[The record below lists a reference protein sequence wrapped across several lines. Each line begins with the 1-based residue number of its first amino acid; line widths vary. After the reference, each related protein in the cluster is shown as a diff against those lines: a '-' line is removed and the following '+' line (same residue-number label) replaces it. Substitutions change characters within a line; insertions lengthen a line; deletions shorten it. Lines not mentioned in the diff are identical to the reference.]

1 MKHYTVLSIAI
12 FLSLLTAD
20 KALGSDF
27 DETYLRLTIEPI
39 CSASGQVSISFSN
52 VSGQRLFVEPHFAD
66 ASLFDAA
73 SQGMFLT
80 DVTAEARV
88 QLRRKSEY
96 QDLDYWTVFQPGQ
109 SVVHNIDFREYTN
122 LDTNKEYKTGISSTI
137 SVILDDGTVES
148 IRLSSS
154 LLSKYE
160 DVQPSCFK

>member
-1 MKHYTVLSIAI
+1 MRFFYISLPILLSILI
-12 FLSLLTAD
+12 TN
-20 KALGSDF
+20 KALSSDF
-27 DETYLRLTIEPI
+27 NETNLRLTFEPI

-52 VSGQRLFVEPHFAD
+52 VSGQRLFVESHFAD
-66 ASLFDAA
+66 PFLFDAA

-80 DVTAEARV
+80 DVAADTRV

-109 SVVHNIDFREYTN
+109 RVVHNIDFREYAN
-122 LDTNKEYKTGISSTI
+122 LDTNKEYKAGISSTI
-137 SVILDDGTVES
+137 SVILDDGTVEN

-154 LLSKYE
+154 LLSKFE

>member
-1 MKHYTVLSIAI
+1 MRFFYITLSIL
-12 FLSLLTAD
+12 LSTLITN
-20 KALGSDF
+20 KALSSDF
-27 DETYLRLTIEPI
+27 NETSLRLTIEAI
-39 CSASGQVSISFSN
+39 CSASGQVSIRFSN
-52 VSGQRLFVEPHFAD
+52 VSGQRLFVDPHFAD

-80 DVTAEARV
+80 DVVADARV
-88 QLRRKSEY
+88 QLKHKSEY

-109 SVVHNIDFREYTN
+109 SVVHNIDFREYAN
-122 LDTNKEYKTGISSTI
+122 LDTNKEYKAGISSTI
-137 SVILDDGTVES
+137 SVILDDGSVES